1 MAENSSAEQ
10 TEEPTARKLRNA
22 REEGQVARSTELP
35 AAAVTIGAVLVMFM
49 MGGYW
54 MKQVAE
60 IFASGFKFD
69 RKTLD
74 NPDLMVTTFA
84 HHLGQSFLLIVP
96 VLMVTAILAILSSGA
111 TGGYLFSLK
120 SILPNF
126 GKLSIMSGI
135 GRMFGA
141 RAAIEL
147 LKAILKFSLVATV
160 LWALVSRQM
169 DKMMQLGQMA
179 VEPALTAAGWMI
191 AESALWLS
199 LSLLVIALIDAPY
212 QRYSFMKR
220 MRMTKQEVK
229 DEMKDMEGRPEV
241 KQQIR
246 KRQREMANNRMIQK
260 VKDADV
266 VITNQSTLQ
275 WHCRMT
281 LLVMAPPFCWPK
293 AQTTWRR
300 AFGKRRKNMASKCLR
315 RRLWRVHFI
324 SAPRL
329 ITPCLSLCT
338 WQLRKSLP
346 IFSAWPM
353 SVLGLNPC
361 PSQAPKYLHQCSLM
375 PTVNWSIDELL
386 QLRKSGSR

>member
-22 REEGQVARSTELP
+22 REEGQVARSAELP
-35 AAAVTIGAVLVMFM
+35 AATVTIGAVLVMFM

-54 MKQVAE
+54 VKQVAE

-84 HHLGQSFLLIVP
+84 HHSGQSFLLIVP

-126 GKLSIMSGI
+126 GKLSVISGI

-147 LKAILKFSLVATV
+147 LKSILKFSLVATV

-212 QRYSFMKR
+212 QRYAFMKR

-266 VITNQSTLQ
+266 VITNPEHFAVALSYDPTGDGAPI
-275 WHCRMT
+275 
-281 LLVMAPPFCWPK
+281 LLAKGTDHMAARIREEAQKHGVEMFAAPPLARALYFSTEVDYPVPESLYLAVAQVIAYVFSLADVRPGVEPMPK
-293 AQTTWRR
+293 PSPKVPASMQFDTN
-300 AFGKRRKNMASKCLR
+300 GKLM
-315 RRLWRVHFI
+315 
-324 SAPRL
+324 SA
-329 ITPCLSLCT
+329 
-338 WQLRKSLP
+338 
-346 IFSAWPM
+346 
-353 SVLGLNPC
+353 
-361 PSQAPKYLHQCSLM
+361 
-375 PTVNWSIDELL
+375 
-386 QLRKSGSR
+386 